1 MRPGQLFVIAAAMA
15 APASL
20 HAQSKADSSAIDCIY
35 RSAAPADL
43 EVAWEM
49 NRAPHAPSAAE
60 NAAMDRDASAS
71 HACAAQ
77 YGWAQERIVIA
88 LTYAMGRAGM
98 DAVGRALSARG
109 IAPNIVDLVADDI
122 GESGRAALAEGRPSD
137 RDFGLVAAAIARN
150 LARTHAPV
158 RSGSP
163 ELAEAG
169 RLIAQ
174 GLHAMAI
181 RNQALAAFAER

>member
-1 MRPGQLFVIAAAMA
+1 MRLGQLLVIAAAMA
-15 APASL
+15 APGSL
-20 HAQSKADSSAIDCIY
+20 HAQPKAASAEINCIY
-35 RSAAPADL
+35 RRAAPADL

-60 NAAMDRDASAS
+60 DAAMDRDASAS
-71 HACAAQ
+71 QACAAQ
-77 YGWAQERIVIA
+77 HNWPRERVVIA

-98 DAVGRALSARG
+98 DAAARELSIRG

-122 GESGRAALAEGRPSD
+122 GERGRAALAEDHPSD
-137 RDFGLVAAAIARN
+137 DAFGLVAAAIARN
-150 LARTHAPV
+150 LERTHAPV

-169 RLIAQ
+169 RLIAR
-174 GLHAMAI
+174 GLNAMAI
-181 RNQALAAFAER
+181 RDQAVAAFAER